1 MSKQKPL
8 HNDMIIEAAIKIA
21 DENGIKKVSMRS
33 TAAALGVKAMSL
45 YNHVQNKDA
54 LLDGMVE
61 EVVAKIELPKSQ
73 ITWQDF
79 LRSRCQSAY
88 QILQQHAWASQLFLS
103 RMNTGPNM
111 LRYVDAT
118 LGALVKAGFSY
129 PQADHA
135 WNAIDNHLYGF
146 VLQEENF
153 PLKPEEYSLAA
164 KAYIPHLEDMG
175 LPNLLAMTNLVAE
188 KRYTGLHEFSFGL
201 DLLITGLETLLHK
214 EMTSS
219 ANLPESAQ

>member
-1 MSKQKPL
+1 
-8 HNDMIIEAAIKIA
+8 
-21 DENGIKKVSMRS
+21 
-33 TAAALGVKAMSL
+33 
-45 YNHVQNKDA
+45 
-54 LLDGMVE
+54 
-61 EVVAKIELPKSQ
+61 
-73 ITWQDF
+73 
-79 LRSRCQSAY
+79 
-88 QILQQHAWASQLFLS
+88 
-103 RMNTGPNM
+103 M
-111 LRYVDAT
+111 LRYVDAN
-118 LGALVKAGFSY
+118 LGALIKAGFSY
-129 PQADHA
+129 PQADYA

-164 KAYIPHLEDMG
+164 KKAYIPHLEDMG

-219 ANLPESAQ
+219 ANLPGVSTMNHHICLLGQLAPPVASSCNNSCKEIALLRRLSVTKHHLTNQCAGTRKSLSLKLKSRISPSMN

>member
-1 MSKQKPL
+1 
-8 HNDMIIEAAIKIA
+8 
-21 DENGIKKVSMRS
+21 
-33 TAAALGVKAMSL
+33 
-45 YNHVQNKDA
+45 
-54 LLDGMVE
+54 
-61 EVVAKIELPKSQ
+61 
-73 ITWQDF
+73 
-79 LRSRCQSAY
+79 
-88 QILQQHAWASQLFLS
+88 
-103 RMNTGPNM
+103 M

-118 LGALVKAGFSY
+118 LGALIKAGFSY

-175 LPNLLAMTNLVAE
+175 LPNLLAMTHLVAD
-188 KRYTGLHEFSFGL
+188 KRYTGLHELSFGL

-214 EMTSS
+214 QTAPTAKTS
-219 ANLPESAQ
+219 ESRP